1 MLSQSQSA
9 PAKLIYKPSVMSD
22 GNEAEDAHLVE
33 RARTGDRGARQAAF
47 AILIT
52 RYEGFVRG
60 MLYRLCGNPADADDL
75 AQEAFITAW
84 LKLNSL
90 QTPAAFR
97 GWLKQLAYRQFLH
110 SYRRRQVE
118 QKYAET
124 VSNEPVVEMP
134 MAEDLEPLLA
144 LCTPLEKELMVLCYG
159 FEFTYA
165 EISSARNMAVGT
177 IKSHV
182 HRAKQKMKTFL
193 EQQDDVSL
201 AENNQGKIQGE
212 HH

>member
-1 MLSQSQSA
+1 M
-9 PAKLIYKPSVMSD
+9 PPVMSD
-22 GNEAEDAHLVE
+22 GNEIEDAHLVE
-33 RARTGDRGARQAAF
+33 QARTGDRDMRQAAF

-60 MLYRLCGNPADADDL
+60 MLYRLSGNSADADEL

-124 VSNEPVVEMP
+124 VSREPVVEMP
-134 MAEDLEPLLA
+134 VDDDLVPLLA
-144 LCTPLEKELMVLCYG
+144 LCTPLEKELMVLCYA

-165 EISSARNMAVGT
+165 EIAATRNMAVGT

-182 HRAKQKMKTFL
+182 HRAKQKMKKFL
-193 EQQDDVSL
+193 EQQGSVDLV
-201 AENNQGKIQGE
+201 ENDQEYAPGE
-212 HH
+212 HHG